1 MAIKLNTPVQIHL
14 TSSVESVR
22 ASLEPYRVWIEQTIG
37 VPLSETLTLE
47 VDSNPGDAVAEELL
61 EGLLLPSAIK
71 ERNRSWRT
79 LIEGWS
85 LPPGLSP
92 SESLPLPSASA
103 KLMRLPSTCGKS
115 IGKTVPSPS
124 SCGV

>member
-61 EGLLLPSAIK
+61 EGLLLPSATE

-85 LPPGLSP
+85 LPP
-92 SESLPLPSASA
+92 
-103 KLMRLPSTCGKS
+103 
-115 IGKTVPSPS
+115 V
-124 SCGV
+124 